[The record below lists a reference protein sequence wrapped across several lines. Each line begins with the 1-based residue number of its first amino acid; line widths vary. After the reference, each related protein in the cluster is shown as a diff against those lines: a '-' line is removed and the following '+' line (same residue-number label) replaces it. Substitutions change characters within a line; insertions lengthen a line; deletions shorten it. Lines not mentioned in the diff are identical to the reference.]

1 MAVLSTQNYRYIIS
15 NKLTM
20 GKMHSYEVGTI
31 QIHKDEIERI
41 SITYLR
47 HLNILGKITMG

>member
-1 MAVLSTQNYRYIIS
+1 MAVLSMQNYQYIIS

-20 GKMHSYEVGTI
+20 GKIHSYEVGTI
-31 QIHKDEIERI
+31 QIHKDEMERI
-41 SITYLR
+41 SIIYLR